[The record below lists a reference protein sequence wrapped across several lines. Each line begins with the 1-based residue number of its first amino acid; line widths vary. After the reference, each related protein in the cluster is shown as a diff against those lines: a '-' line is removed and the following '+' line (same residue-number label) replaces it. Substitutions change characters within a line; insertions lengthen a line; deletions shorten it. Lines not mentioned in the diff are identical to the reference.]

1 MLPEPI
7 LNKPAGN
14 TSSRRQKAAYAG
26 AGPVTMAT
34 FFASTSICNS
44 RLVVS
49 GESIGPCHTPISASC
64 ARNRHADT
72 PADVARLVDMH
83 GQAFGSTQANP
94 VRGLLRSRTS
104 PLAVGRHPLKMGLRA
119 RISAMQGDVF
129 DAPPSPIATRPP
141 WVTCAW
147 RVDCVAIQLVTGML
161 PPLPAC
167 LPFAQAATWPGVTRY
182 SAIAAKWT
190 LIESNPSPME
200 NRLVLRAEPAATA
213 LCH

>member
-1 MLPEPI
+1 M
-7 LNKPAGN
+7 
-14 TSSRRQKAAYAG
+14 
-26 AGPVTMAT
+26 TMAT

-104 PLAVGRHPLKMGLRA
+104 PLADGRHPLKMGLRA